1 MIRRGRDVPTL
12 GGALGD
18 VGRGPG
24 GRAVPLRTIWGPSLQ
39 RNQGVSQAEVPKAS
53 QNRSTEQWSR
63 RLGDR
68 GREGRLGTAGA
79 PVRWPGL
86 GPTST
91 TCCLSD
97 PGRVTLTPPVSV
109 SSTVKCRR
117 PNASGRAAV
126 SLRAGAIPQCVGGAH
141 TRPAAKPPSTTPVSA
156 PPRRGQRGLLRLSSS
171 PSPDTI
177 SHSHPC

>member
-1 MIRRGRDVPTL
+1 MIRRDVPTL

-24 GRAVPLRTIWGPSLQ
+24 GRAVPL

-126 SLRAGAIPQCVGGAH
+126 SLLAGAIPQCVGGAH

-156 PPRRGQRGLLRLSSS
+156 PPRRDQRGLLRLSSS
-171 PSPDTI
+171 PFPDTI